1 MTTSTATRED
11 LVAMATFPLTRPG
24 ENTVPIRMQTEHLA
38 AVEKVLA
45 QRGIPAEIVEKY
57 FLGLHRCDELPLE
70 LWVGMITDAY
80 NLATA
85 TASAPS
91 HVAALA
97 IEWAANDS
105 LERWVNSAPNG
116 PGPLGDTIGEYL
128 GSHNPFPDESR
139 VDVQDRDDADTW
151 VPATIVERTAIDEW
165 TVEYDDGEQAWR
177 DHRELRP
184 HSPRPAHG

>member
-70 LWVGMITDAY
+70 LWVGMVTDAY

-91 HVAALA
+91 YVAALA

-105 LERWVNSAPNG
+105 LERWVNAAPDG
-116 PGPLGDTIGEYL
+116 TGPLEDTIGEYL

-139 VDVQDRDDADTW
+139 VDVQDRDAADTW
-151 VPATIVERTAIDEW
+151 VPATIVERTAVDEW

-177 DHRELRP
+177 DHQELRP
-184 HSPRPAHG
+184 HSSEVS